1 MPGVST
7 YSAVQICGATSLNIV
22 DNLVYR
28 CDSCNIIKTNK
39 GLREFCRIRE
49 IDFLE
54 VVDRLEKLGKHV

>member
-1 MPGVST
+1 MDLEVARKTKAVNTRAT
-7 YSAVQICGATSLNIV
+7 YIV
-22 DNLVYR
+22 DNLVYC